1 MKILPLSFDSMG
13 TRSMCTHVET
23 PDVRILIDPGVAL
36 GPKRY
41 GLPPHPIE
49 IRKLE
54 EDWKKIINYGE
65 KADVLVITHYH
76 YDHYNPDEALNIFYK
91 KVVFVKDPKNNI
103 NFSQKKRAEHFL
115 KRIEDLPKEL
125 READGEKYGI
135 GNTEIKFSRAVFH
148 GTNPKLGYVT
158 EVLVDD
164 GNERFIHTSDV
175 EGPPTDEQTGFIIEN
190 DPSTLFIDGPMTYM
204 LGYRYS
210 VENLNRSIENIEK
223 IMEKCEVKRIV
234 LDHHLLRDLDWKER
248 MAPIFEMGREKE
260 IKVETAAEF
269 AGQKTNMLEARRKEL
284 YKKYPE

>member
-1 MKILPLSFDSMG
+1 MKILPISFDSMG

-41 GLPPHPIE
+41 GLPPNPIE

-76 YDHYNPDEALNIFYK
+76 YDHYNPDDALNIFEGK
-91 KVVFVKDPKNNI
+91 TVFVKDPKNNI
-103 NFSQKKRAEHFL
+103 NFSQKKRAEYFL
-115 KRIEDLPKEL
+115 KRIENLPKEL
-125 READGEKYGI
+125 RTSDGEKYVV
-135 GNTEIKFSRAVFH
+135 GNTKIKFSRAVFH

-175 EGPPTDEQTGFIIEN
+175 EGPSTDEQTEFIIKN
-190 DPSTLFIDGPMTYM
+190 DPSTIFIDGPMTYM

-210 VENLNRSIENIEK
+210 MENLNRSIENIKRVMGE
-223 IMEKCEVKRIV
+223 CEVKRIV

-248 MAPIFEMGREKE
+248 MAPIFEMGRERK
-260 IKVETAAEF
+260 IRIETAAEF
-269 AGQKTNMLEARRKEL
+269 SGQETNMLEARRNEL
-284 YKKYPE
+284 YERS

>member
-1 MKILPLSFDSMG
+1 
-13 TRSMCTHVET
+13 MCTYIET
-23 PDVRILIDPGVAL
+23 SDVRILIDPGAAL

-41 GLPPHPIE
+41 GLPPHHME

-54 EDWKKIINYGE
+54 ECRKKVVDYGE
-65 KADVLVITHYH
+65 KADVLAITHYH
-76 YDHYNPDEALNIFYK
+76 YDHYNPDGALNIFHN

-103 NFSQKKRAEHFL
+103 NFSQKKRAAEFL
-115 KRIEDLPKEL
+115 ERIKDLPADL
-125 READGEKYGI
+125 QNADGTEHNI
-135 GNTEIKFSRAVFH
+135 GNTRIKFSKPVFH

-158 EVLVDD
+158 EIVVDD

-175 EGPPTDEQTGFIIEN
+175 EGPSMDEQADFILEN

-210 VENLNRSIENIEK
+210 VEDLNRSIENIEK

-234 LDHHLLRDLDWKER
+234 LDHHLLRDLNWKER
-248 MAPIFEMGREKE
+248 MGPIFDRGKEKK
-260 IKVETAAEF
+260 IKIETAAEF

-284 YKKYPE
+284 YAKYPE